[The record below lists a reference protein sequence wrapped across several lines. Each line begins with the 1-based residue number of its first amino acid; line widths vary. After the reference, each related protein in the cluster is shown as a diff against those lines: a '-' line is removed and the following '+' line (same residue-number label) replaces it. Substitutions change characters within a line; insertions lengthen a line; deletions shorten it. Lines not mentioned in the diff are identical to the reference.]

1 MSIYSTV
8 IALPGRPAAE
18 RVATTI
24 RNVAALPVGA
34 DTSFGLG
41 IAHIEVIR
49 PREGYWMISAIEV
62 VEDYSEIRRLRTVAV
77 VPSEYRNFDVVA
89 GSGGL
94 IHGEFRG
101 IEAAIGLALERAGAA
116 ALADRQHEHDA
127 CGC

>member
-8 IALPGRPAAE
+8 IALPNRPAAE

-41 IAHIEVIR
+41 VAHIEVTR
-49 PREGYWMISAIEV
+49 PREGYWVISAIEV
-62 VEDYSEIRRLRTVAV
+62 AEDYSEIRRLRTVAV

-89 GSGGL
+89 G
-94 IHGEFRG
+94 RG
-101 IEAAIGLALERAGAA
+101 NRGVQAAREPGTRRVGSVSRAEPV
-116 ALADRQHEHDA
+116 R
-127 CGC
+127 CRS